1 MCGCLIG
8 CNNDIKGVCV
18 CTCVCVCVRKRERER
33 EREDVSESV
42 FVFVSHLASVQQSES
57 KMRLIALEI
66 NRTVLISI

>member
-1 MCGCLIG
+1 MCARE
-8 CNNDIKGVCV
+8 K
-18 CTCVCVCVRKRERER
+18 ERER

-66 NRTVLISI
+66 NRTVLISIS

>member
-18 CTCVCVCVRKRERER
+18 HVCVYVCERER

-66 NRTVLISI
+66 NRTVLISIS

>member
-18 CTCVCVCVRKRERER
+18 CTCVCVCVRKR

-66 NRTVLISI
+66 NRTVLISIS

>member
-18 CTCVCVCVRKRERER
+18 CVCVCVRKRER

-66 NRTVLISI
+66 NRTVLISIS